1 MSSTRLRTL
10 MIRSMMVRSMTV
22 RSMMVRSSIVRSM
35 SFRILLGCV
44 ACILALAGS
53 AYGQNPRAFRGEVSD
68 SQCAMN
74 VHSLTRSHQEML
86 KSKSM
91 GGTSNTCS
99 VYCIE
104 HLGGY
109 LVLSA
114 GNDVYRL
121 DRSDMVH
128 GFEGRRVVITGVLDS
143 KLKQI
148 HVVKIDL
155 DDKP

>member
-1 MSSTRLRTL
+1 MNSRFLRTTTCFVIGL
-10 MIRSMMVRSMTV
+10 
-22 RSMMVRSSIVRSM
+22 
-35 SFRILLGCV
+35 
-44 ACILALAGS
+44 LALAGT
-53 AYGQNPRAFRGEVSD
+53 AHGQQARNFRGDVSD

-91 GGTSNTCS
+91 GGTANTCS

-104 HLGGY
+104 HMGGY
-109 LVLSA
+109 LVLSE

-121 DRSDMVH
+121 DRVDLVH
-128 GFEGRRVVITGVLDS
+128 GFEGRRVVINGVLDP

-148 HVVKIDL
+148 HVLKIDL
-155 DDKP
+155 EQKP

>member
-1 MSSTRLRTL
+1 MMNRPEVLR
-10 MIRSMMVRSMTV
+10 MIRGAVFV
-22 RSMMVRSSIVRSM
+22 
-35 SFRILLGCV
+35 
-44 ACILALAGS
+44 LAMAGV
-53 AYGQNPRAFRGEVSD
+53 AYGQTSRAFHGEVSD
-68 SQCAMN
+68 SQCALN

-109 LVLSA
+109 VVLSV

-121 DRSDMVH
+121 DRTDLVH
-128 GFEGRRVVITGVLDS
+128 GFEGRRVVITGTLDA

-148 HVVKIDL
+148 HVLKIDL
-155 DDKP
+155 EQKP

>member
-1 MSSTRLRTL
+1 MNRTA
-10 MIRSMMVRSMTV
+10 IWCAAG
-22 RSMMVRSSIVRSM
+22 
-35 SFRILLGCV
+35 ILSVVG
-44 ACILALAGS
+44 AAN
-53 AYGQNPRAFRGEVSD
+53 GQSGRVFHGDISD
-68 SQCAMN
+68 NQCALN

-104 HLGGY
+104 RLGGY

-121 DRSDMVH
+121 DRSDKVH
-128 GFEGRRVVITGVLDS
+128 GFEGQRVVITGTLDP
-143 KLKQI
+143 KINQI
-148 HVVKIDL
+148 HVQKIEL
-155 DDKP
+155 EQRQ

>member
-1 MSSTRLRTL
+1 MNATR
-10 MIRSMMVRSMTV
+10 
-22 RSMMVRSSIVRSM
+22 
-35 SFRILLGCV
+35 FRILICCAGAL
-44 ACILALAGS
+44 LALTS
-53 AYGQNPRAFRGEVSD
+53 AVPGQSSGTFRGEVSD
-68 SQCAMN
+68 SQCALN
-74 VHSLTRSHQEML
+74 IHSLTRSHQEML

-109 LVLSA
+109 LVLSV

-121 DRSDMVH
+121 DRSDLVH
-128 GFEGRRVVITGVLDS
+128 GFEGQRVVVTGTLDA

-148 HVVKIDL
+148 HVLRIAL
-155 DDKP
+155 DTKR

>member
-1 MSSTRLRTL
+1 MNRTRFRT
-10 MIRSMMVRSMTV
+10 RFRTTV
-22 RSMMVRSSIVRSM
+22 RI
-35 SFRILLGCV
+35 ILCAAG
-44 ACILALAGS
+44 ILALAGAVS
-53 AYGQNPRAFRGEVSD
+53 GQTPRVFHGEISD

-99 VYCIE
+99 TYCIE

-109 LVLSA
+109 LVLSI

-121 DRSDMVH
+121 DRSDLVH
-128 GFEGRRVVITGVLDS
+128 GFEGRRVVITGVLDA

-155 DDKP
+155 EEKP

>member
-1 MSSTRLRTL
+1 MNRL
-10 MIRSMMVRSMTV
+10 III
-22 RSMMVRSSIVRSM
+22 IV
-35 SFRILLGCV
+35 LGS
-44 ACILALAGS
+44 LALAT
-53 AYGQNPRAFRGEVSD
+53 AAHGQNTQVFHGEVSD
-68 SQCAMN
+68 SQCALN

-91 GGTSNTCS
+91 GGTANTCA

-114 GNDVYRL
+114 GKNVYRL
-121 DRSDMVH
+121 DRADIVH
-128 GFEGRRVVITGVLDS
+128 GFEGHRVVVTGTLDG
-143 KLKQI
+143 KVGQI

-155 DDKP
+155 DEKP

>member
-1 MSSTRLRTL
+1 
-10 MIRSMMVRSMTV
+10 MICCAAG
-22 RSMMVRSSIVRSM
+22 IVT
-35 SFRILLGCV
+35 
-44 ACILALAGS
+44 LAGA
-53 AYGQNPRAFRGEVSD
+53 AYGQNPRVFHGEVSD

-99 VYCIE
+99 TYCIE

-109 LVLSA
+109 LVLSI

-121 DRSDMVH
+121 DRSDLVH
-128 GFEGRRVVITGVLDS
+128 GFEGRRVVITGVLDA
-143 KLKQI
+143 KLRQI

-155 DDKP
+155 DEKP

>member
-1 MSSTRLRTL
+1 MNSRF
-10 MIRSMMVRSMTV
+10 VRIIICSAMG
-22 RSMMVRSSIVRSM
+22 
-35 SFRILLGCV
+35 L
-44 ACILALAGS
+44 LALAVT
-53 AYGQNPRAFRGEVSD
+53 AHGQQARNFRGEVSD

-91 GGTSNTCS
+91 GGTANTCS

-104 HLGGY
+104 HMGGY
-109 LVLSA
+109 LVLSE

-121 DRSDMVH
+121 DRADLVH
-128 GFEGRRVVITGVLDS
+128 GFEGRRVVISGVLDP

-148 HVVKIDL
+148 HVLKIDL
-155 DDKP
+155 EQKP